1 VAANTSVAR
10 PCDLCLEAALAA
22 RITSGVLAEVR
33 GMRTDLRR
41 FRLHE
46 LVPDPG
52 EPGVAVDD
60 MPNPF
65 GTPVL
70 ADHYLRPPRD
80 VIPLAIPAAG
90 SWEQYAEYVTARAF
104 RAASQIGAEE
114 MPGLAVVG
122 NGDGLSHRERAEII
136 NSCLLRRQP
145 FAAVNPI
152 DRVARFLSIDSEDRY
167 ASVAIVARGLQHV
180 AIAVAAGS
188 TIAVGTHHTALVQRD
203 GSGLIPVGDLPGL
216 PVLPASIAAPA
227 GTPGR
232 NGLLTGTLIPEWGNA
247 IMVSGMVLGGL
258 EAAYQP
264 DCRPCDGA
272 AIYIA
277 AAAGRSAVRVGNGRL
292 LTHPYQVQALVI
304 NALRKGD
311 RLPAC
316 IAARDE
322 LAAHRLLRELR
333 RRGIA

>member
-1 VAANTSVAR
+1 M
-10 PCDLCLEAALAA
+10 
-22 RITSGVLAEVR
+22 TSGMLTEAR

-46 LVPDPG
+46 LAPDPG

-65 GTPVL
+65 RTPVM

-80 VIPLAIPAAG
+80 VISLAIPASG

-104 RAASQIGAEE
+104 GAASRIGAEE
-114 MPGLAVVG
+114 MPDLSVVG
-122 NGDGLSHRERAEII
+122 HGDGLSRRERAEII
-136 NSCLLRRQP
+136 NACLLRKQP
-145 FAAVNPI
+145 LAAVNPI
-152 DRVARFLSIDSEDRY
+152 DGVARFLSVDSEDRY

-188 TIAVGTHHTALVQRD
+188 TVAVGTHHTALVQREG
-203 GSGLIPVGDLPGL
+203 GSLIPVGDLPGL

-247 IMVSGMVLGGL
+247 IMLSGMVLGGL

-264 DCRPCDGA
+264 DCWPCDGA
-272 AIYIA
+272 AVYIA
-277 AAAGRSAVRVGNGRL
+277 ASAGRRAVRVAGGRL

-316 IAARDE
+316 IVARDE
-322 LAAHRLLRELR
+322 LAAHRLLRDLR
-333 RRGIA
+333 QRGIA